1 MPKDENS
8 MKKDAETNDETS
20 LTDGPAWLNPAND
33 RKTPYME
40 EELEQFVDG
49 AISNMDDVEAWNNLV
64 AEHGEK
70 KAREILKE
78 GFRRMDERNLVNM
91 ETKEPPK

>member
-1 MPKDENS
+1 
-8 MKKDAETNDETS
+8 
-20 LTDGPAWLNPAND
+20 L
-33 RKTPYME
+33 E

-49 AISNMDDVEAWNNLV
+49 AISNMDDVEAWSNLV

-70 KAREILKE
+70 KAGEILKE
-78 GFRRMDERNLVNM
+78 GFRRKDERNLVNM

>member
-1 MPKDENS
+1 
-8 MKKDAETNDETS
+8 MKKDGGRHDETS
-20 LTDGPAWLNPAND
+20 PGDEPAWLDPVND
-33 RKTPYME
+33 RRTPYTE

-49 AISNMDDVEAWNNLV
+49 AISSMDDVEAWNKLV

-78 GFRRMDERNLVNM
+78 GFRKMDERNLINM
-91 ETKEPPK
+91 EPVGPPQ